1 MQKLQYVNFHAEL
14 HYRETMH
21 TYALELETQRV
32 WDYAGDGYVHRIIQ
46 NKADGKLVEF
56 PGVNHHTDFRGGYI
70 FFLAFALVGNL
81 TVWLRVEDEKEK
93 YSAVKFDAIT
103 MEYNF
108 LLTSQLETQRAFF
121 EKQVSLRI

>member
-1 MQKLQYVNFHAEL
+1 MNFFPHLLPTVFNYIAQYVNFHAEH

-56 PGVNHHTDFRGGYI
+56 PGVNHSSDFRGG
-70 FFLAFALVGNL
+70 
-81 TVWLRVEDEKEK
+81 
-93 YSAVKFDAIT
+93 
-103 MEYNF
+103 
-108 LLTSQLETQRAFF
+108 
-121 EKQVSLRI
+121 